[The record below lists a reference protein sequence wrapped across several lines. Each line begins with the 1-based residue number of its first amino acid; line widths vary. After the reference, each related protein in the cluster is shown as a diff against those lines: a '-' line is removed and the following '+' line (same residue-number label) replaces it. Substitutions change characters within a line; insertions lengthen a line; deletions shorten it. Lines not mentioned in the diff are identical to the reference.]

1 MQTWLIIALSL
12 TLAYA
17 LGYLAGG
24 FAEAARQVERETA
37 ALARR
42 CAGATGKESPRA
54 TTASSR
60 ASAARVEGT
69 RDPSRAPGHCMA
81 AGTKRASIAA
91 SRSRWSGELPCGEHR
106 AGVTEKGATGEDAR

>member
-1 MQTWLIIALSL
+1 MHAWLIIALAL
-12 TLAYA
+12 MLAYA
-17 LGYLAGG
+17 LGYLVGG
-24 FAEAARQVERETA
+24 FAEVARQVERETA

-42 CAGATGKESPRA
+42 CAGAAGKEPPRA

-81 AGTKRASIAA
+81 AGKKRAGIAA
-91 SRSRWSGELPCGEHR
+91 SRSRWSGERPCGEHR
-106 AGVTEKGATGEDAR
+106 AAAAEKGETGEDAQ